1 MSTAACVVSL
11 VQEGIRNFER
21 PLFVD
26 QLGMQGRQHFTDT
39 DSFSDRPGTQEG
51 KQEGMKKRARSSM
64 REGTKKQ
71 SSMREGTRKQSS
83 MRKGMKKRSS
93 MREGMKNAISP
104 PFDVKGQVRDL
115 DFVARRLQSAIS
127 PPLDLLDFFICG
139 ATLQCLRRR
148 GNQSLVEGC
157 STPPGDKIGGGN
169 G

>member
-1 MSTAACVVSL
+1 MMSTVACVVSL

-51 KQEGMKKRARSSM
+51 KQEGMKKQARSSM

-104 PFDVKGQVRDL
+104 PFDVKGQDL
-115 DFVARRLQSAIS
+115 ARFLPLCRL
-127 PPLDLLDFFICG
+127 D
-139 ATLQCLRRR
+139 
-148 GNQSLVEGC
+148 VEGVA
-157 STPPGDKIGGGN
+157 
-169 G
+169 

>member
-1 MSTAACVVSL
+1 MNTAARVVSL

-26 QLGMQGRQHFTDT
+26 QLGMQGRQHFTDI
-39 DSFSDRPGTQEG
+39 DSMKQDDAPPPFSDRPGTQEG
-51 KQEGMKKRARSSM
+51 KQEGMKKQARSSM

-104 PFDVKGQVRDL
+104 PFDVKGQDL
-115 DFVARRLQSAIS
+115 ARFLPLCRL
-127 PPLDLLDFFICG
+127 D
-139 ATLQCLRRR
+139 
-148 GNQSLVEGC
+148 VEGVA
-157 STPPGDKIGGGN
+157 
-169 G
+169 

>member
-1 MSTAACVVSL
+1 MKQDDA
-11 VQEGIRNFER
+11 
-21 PLFVD
+21 PPP
-26 QLGMQGRQHFTDT
+26 
-39 DSFSDRPGTQEG
+39 FSDRPGTQEG
-51 KQEGMKKRARSSM
+51 KQEGMKKQARSSM

-115 DFVARRLQSAIS
+115 DFVARRLQSAIA

-139 ATLQCLRRR
+139 ATLQRLRRR

-157 STPPGDKIGGGN
+157 STPPGDKIGDGN
-169 G
+169 R